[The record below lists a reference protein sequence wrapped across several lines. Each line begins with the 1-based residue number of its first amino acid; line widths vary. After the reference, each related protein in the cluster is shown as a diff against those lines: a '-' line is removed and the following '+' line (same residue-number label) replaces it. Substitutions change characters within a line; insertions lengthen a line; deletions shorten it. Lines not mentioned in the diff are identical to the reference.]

1 MPKITVITPDEKHHE
16 IEAPV
21 GRALL
26 TVLRDLNG
34 FDLEGTCE
42 GSLAC
47 ATCHVIVDAAWDPKL
62 KPVATGEHDMLDFAE
77 GLTATSRLCCQIP
90 VTDEL
95 DGLVVR
101 IPAEG

>member
-1 MPKITVITPDEKHHE
+1 MPKITVISPDNTRHE

-26 TVLRDLNG
+26 SVLRDNG

-47 ATCHVIVDAAWDPKL
+47 ATCHVIIDPAWFPKL
-62 KPVATGEHDMLDFAE
+62 KPIATGEHAMLDFAE
-77 GLTATSRLCCQIP
+77 GLTPTSRLSCQIP
-90 VTDEL
+90 VSDDL
-95 DGLVVR
+95 DGMVVR
-101 IPAEG
+101 VPEEL

>member
-1 MPKITVITPDEKHHE
+1 MPRITVITPDTTRHE
-16 IEAPV
+16 IDVPV

-26 TVLRDLNG
+26 TVLRNHG

-47 ATCHVIVDAAWDPKL
+47 ATCHVIVDAAWYPKL

-77 GLTATSRLCCQIP
+77 GLTATSRLSCQIP

-95 DGLVVR
+95 DGLVLS
-101 IPAEG
+101 IPEAF